1 MIEKVCTKCKVKKNK
16 LEFHKNKRSSDGL
29 KSMCKK
35 CKNQYY
41 LDNSEKIKLKAKK
54 RYIIKKD
61 QIKEYQK
68 IYKKNNRE
76 KINLRERN
84 YKKKR
89 RVNDE
94 VYILKENLSCLIRNG
109 LKLYNHKKNTKTLK
123 ILGLNFKDFKEYLN
137 NNKYGFSYL
146 DKDIDLDHIIPI
158 SKAKNKKEAIKLNH
172 YTNFQLLPKDYNRN
186 IKKDNLFDIK
196 HFENWLIN
204 YKNK

>member
-158 SKAKNKKEAIKLNH
+158 TSPIVCGLHVSWNMQYLTRSANSKKGNS
-172 YTNFQLLPKDYNRN
+172 LPPPHQYIRGERN
-186 IKKDNLFDIK
+186 
-196 HFENWLIN
+196 ERT
-204 YKNK
+204 